1 MKAELNQA
9 FLTIEQQKSGF
20 VIDHK
25 DAFIWCNNR
34 VQPISLLQQL
44 KQLLPNLGQ
53 LSLITFGRTGG
64 NKSAY
69 STQPYC
75 CLFFTSS

>member
-25 DAFIWCNNR
+25 DAFNWCNSR
-34 VQPISLLQQL
+34 GQPISFLQQL
-44 KQLLPNLGQ
+44 IQLPEPVLTVN
-53 LSLITFGRTGG
+53 FGD
-64 NKSAY
+64 
-69 STQPYC
+69 
-75 CLFFTSS
+75 